1 MRPRGGAGGRGRR
14 RGEQRGP
21 RVRCV
26 MSHESRVCA
35 GRQVSNTG
43 VKKKEQLGRLTEKVS
58 VGDLKAW
65 CGPEGD
71 KK

>member
-1 MRPRGGAGGRGRR
+1 MRPRGRGRR
-14 RGEQRGP
+14 QGGEQRGP

-26 MSHESRVCA
+26 VSHESRVCA